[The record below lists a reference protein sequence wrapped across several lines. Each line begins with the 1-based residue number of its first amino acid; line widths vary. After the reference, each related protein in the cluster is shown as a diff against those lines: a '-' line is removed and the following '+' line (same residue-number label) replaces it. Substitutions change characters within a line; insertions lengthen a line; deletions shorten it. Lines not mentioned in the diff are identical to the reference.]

1 MIMGCIGPVV
11 IISHFF
17 FIKAYQYAEASVLA
31 PIHYFE
37 IVSNVLISIIFF
49 NDIPTIAVSI
59 NPSNG
64 IDIFDII
71 IGIEINK
78 IDLTSEDML
87 LFILKI
93 SLFTFIINYYF
104 EYGKLYG

>member
-1 MIMGCIGPVV
+1 M
-11 IISHFF
+11 
-17 FIKAYQYAEASVLA
+17 A
-31 PIHYFE
+31 PIATDP
-37 IVSNVLISIIFF
+37 ISIVPIL
-49 NDIPTIAVSI
+49 PTIAVSI